1 MSFSPLVSLL
11 SRVHHQ
17 RRSIMKRPTR
27 SGLLLGGLLLLAA
40 NAPAIEFT
48 SSFESIKIDGRP
60 GEVVN
65 RDFQLHLAPGGKRV
79 HFTARAED
87 WWPSEDGSQSFYRPA
102 GTLPRSCGPWV
113 TLNPVETAV
122 DAGGIL
128 SIRVTTA
135 VPREAGPGGY
145 WCVLTVDEVPDPLD
159 ASTQGVAVRFQASVS
174 VGIFVNLAP
183 VERAAE
189 IREIEI
195 SHGQARLKVCNRGN
209 APIGAEGRL
218 EFLTPGPPPSGAV
231 PAATALIP
239 RATVLTDP
247 APCRILTANLPAALP
262 PGRYL
267 VRALLDIGV
276 DHYLGV
282 QKEMEIG
289 RDLLAPVKSR

>member
-1 MSFSPLVSLL
+1 
-11 SRVHHQ
+11 
-17 RRSIMKRPTR
+17 MKHPTR
-27 SGLLLGGLLLLAA
+27 SALLLGGLLLLAA

-102 GTLPRSCGPWV
+102 GTLPRSCGPWI
-113 TLNPVETAV
+113 TLDPVETAV
-122 DAGGIL
+122 DAGGTL
-128 SIRVTTA
+128 AIRVTAA
-135 VPREAGPGGY
+135 VPRAAGPGGY

-174 VGIFVNLAP
+174 VGIFINLAP
-183 VERAAE
+183 VERAVE
-189 IREIEI
+189 IREV
-195 SHGQARLKVCNRGN
+195 SVAHGQARLKVCNRGN
-209 APIGAEGRL
+209 APVGAEGRL
-218 EFLTPGPPPSGAV
+218 EFLMPGAQSSGAA
-231 PAATALIP
+231 PAATAVIP

-247 APCRILTANLPAALP
+247 APCRIFTAALPAALP

-276 DHYLGV
+276 DHYVGV

>member
-1 MSFSPLVSLL
+1 
-11 SRVHHQ
+11 
-17 RRSIMKRPTR
+17 MKRLMR

-40 NAPAIEFT
+40 TAPAIEFT
-48 SSFESIKIDGRP
+48 SSLESIKIDGRP
-60 GEVVN
+60 GAVVN
-65 RDFQLHLAPGGKRV
+65 REFQLHLAPGGKRV

-87 WWPSEDGSQSFYRPA
+87 WWPSEDGTQSFYRPA
-102 GTLPRSCGPWV
+102 GTLRRSCGPWI

-122 DAGGIL
+122 DPGGTL
-128 SIRVTTA
+128 AIRVTA
-135 VPREAGPGGY
+135 AIPPAAGPGGY

-174 VGIFVNLAP
+174 VGIFINLAP

-189 IREIEI
+189 IQDVRIVQ
-195 SHGQARLKVCNRGN
+195 GQARLKVCNRGN
-209 APIGAEGRL
+209 TPVGAEGRL
-218 EFLTPGPPPSGAV
+218 EFLPSGSSSGGAA
-231 PAATALIP
+231 PTATAVIS

-247 APCRILTANLPAALP
+247 APCRILTAALPSASVLP

-267 VRALLDIGV
+267 VRVLLDIGV

>member
-1 MSFSPLVSLL
+1 
-11 SRVHHQ
+11 
-17 RRSIMKRPTR
+17 MKLHTR
-27 SGLLLGGLLLLAA
+27 TPLLLGGLLLLGAA
-40 NAPAIEFT
+40 APAIEFT

-65 RDFQLHLAPGGKRV
+65 REFQLHLAPGGKRV
-79 HFTARAED
+79 HFKARAED
-87 WWPSEDGSQSFYRPA
+87 WWPSEDGSRSFYRPA

-122 DAGGIL
+122 DAGGTL
-128 SIRVTTA
+128 AIRVTTA
-135 VPREAGPGGY
+135 VPREAAPGGY
-145 WCVLTVDEVPDPLD
+145 WCVLTVDEVPDPFD
-159 ASTQGVAVRFQASVS
+159 ASQGVAVRFQASVS

-195 SHGQARLKVCNRGN
+195 SRGQARLKVCNRGN

-218 EFLTPGPPPSGAV
+218 EFLPPGPPSSGAA
-231 PAATALIP
+231 PAATAVIP
-239 RATVLTDP
+239 RATVLTEP
-247 APCRILTANLPAALP
+247 APCRILSAGLPGPAALP

-267 VRALLDIGV
+267 VRVLLDIGV

-289 RDLLAPVKSR
+289 RDLLAPAKGR